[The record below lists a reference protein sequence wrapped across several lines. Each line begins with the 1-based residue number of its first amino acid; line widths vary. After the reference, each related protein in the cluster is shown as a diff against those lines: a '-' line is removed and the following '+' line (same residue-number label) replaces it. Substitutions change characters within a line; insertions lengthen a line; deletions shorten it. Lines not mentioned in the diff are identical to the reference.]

1 MRQASRLECEFCA
14 SSSSTRT
21 RYDTLLARPTKQTL
35 SLTWTPRGEHVAED
49 TTRTAIVTGAAQGIG
64 AAIAQKLASDGMRV
78 AVVDLDEGAC
88 ARTVDAI
95 KAAGGTAL
103 AVGAAVSDAGA
114 LNRAGDRSAAGRG

>member
-1 MRQASRLECEFCA
+1 MRQASRLQCEFCA

-21 RYDTLLARPTKQTL
+21 RCDTLLARPTKRTL
-35 SLTWTPRGEHVAED
+35 RVTWTPRGEHVAED
-49 TTRTAIVTGAAQGIG
+49 AARTAIGTGAAHGIG
-64 AAIAQKLASDGMRV
+64 AAMAQELASDGMRV

-103 AVGAAVSDAGA
+103 
-114 LNRAGDRSAAGRG
+114 